1 MATLKK
7 HSFTRPNADSLVV
20 IPCQIDNDPLALA
33 LDTGASQTTTDL
45 NPLLMAGYEIK
56 DALRT
61 VPLETASGIIEA
73 SIFAIK
79 SLTILGITKHN
90 IEVCAYDFFAYHLLT
105 DFDGVIGLDFFENV
119 KFCVDMKNSIISI
132 EK

>member
-7 HSFTRPNADSLVV
+7 HTFTRPNADSLVV

-33 LDTGASQTTTDL
+33 LDTGASQTTIDL

-56 DALRT
+56 NALRT

-73 SIFAIK
+73 SIFVIK
-79 SLTILGITKHN
+79 SLTILGITKRN

-105 DFDGVIGLDFFENV
+105 DFDGVIGLDFFEDV